1 MFQTD
6 GRRRRSR
13 PLVSIVG
20 AVIVILLLAACAG
33 STAQPLGGAPANFGK
48 AEPPTDQGR
57 SVGGTVLV
65 PGASSAPDTQPVNAQ
80 RHVIKTGEVTLEVPN
95 VANALGRV
103 RALALELGGYVGG
116 SQAGTL
122 DQSATLTLR
131 IPAARFDD
139 ALSKLHAFDGKV
151 IVEATRQEDVTGS
164 IVDLTARIDNLQA
177 SETQYRALLARAQ
190 KIEDI
195 LSVQSRLDQV
205 RGEIEQLKGQL
216 KSVGD
221 QADMS
226 TLTVTLTPRAQ
237 PVQAASAAWDPGAT
251 ASQALASLLEIG
263 QGIASGAIWFAIVW
277 LPILLILTFLVLL
290 ALRGLLELRR
300 RMPRSELVAEEPPA
314 GCPARDG
321 WAASR
326 AHPSPDALDC
336 GRSFK
341 PGTEMPERSEA

>member
-6 GRRRRSR
+6 ARHRRSR
-13 PLVSIVG
+13 RLFSIIG
-20 AVIVILLLAACAG
+20 AIIVILLLAACAG
-33 STAQPLGGAPANFGK
+33 SAGPAPGAPANLGK
-48 AEPPTDQGR
+48 VDPATDQGR
-57 SVGGTVLV
+57 SVTGTVGA
-65 PGASSAPDTQPVNAQ
+65 PGASSAPDAQAVAAQ

-95 VANALGRV
+95 VAGALGRV

-151 IVEATRQEDVTGS
+151 IVEATREEDVTGS

-190 KIEDI
+190 KIEEI

-221 QADMS
+221 QADMA

-237 PVQAASAAWDPGAT
+237 PVQAASAAWDPGAI

-263 QGIASGAIWFAIVW
+263 QGIASGAIWFVIVW
-277 LPILLILTFLVLL
+277 LPILLILTFIVLVM
-290 ALRGLLELRR
+290 LRGLLELRR
-300 RMPRSELVAEEPPA
+300 RMPHTELVAEEPPA
-314 GCPARDG
+314 G
-321 WAASR
+321 
-326 AHPSPDALDC
+326 
-336 GRSFK
+336 
-341 PGTEMPERSEA
+341 